1 MSKGNKLHGQV
12 DNLRTNHRGT
22 FVLRDVAFRWLAK
35 LSLDPVIPGSGSEG
49 APPSPP
55 VGELARDYLVLPC
68 AIVRGALTHL
78 GVECTVTAD
87 ASGLPACDFT
97 VSTKAR

>member
-1 MSKGNKLHGQV
+1 M
-12 DNLRTNHRGT
+12 
-22 FVLRDVAFRWLAK
+22 LRDGAFRWLAK
-35 LSLDPVIPGSGSEG
+35 LSLDPVPLGSGSSDG
-49 APPSPP
+49 AASPP
-55 VGELARDYLVLPC
+55 IGELARDYLVLPC

-97 VSTKAR
+97 VSIKGR